1 MNEQPKPAA
10 ADGAPDSATT
20 TTVGALVAAFLE
32 TCGVETAFGVI
43 SIHNMPILDAI
54 AQRGRIRFV
63 PARGEAGALNMADA
77 CARVTGRLGV
87 GVTSTGVAAGNAA
100 GSLVEA
106 LTAGTPLLHLT
117 GQIETGFLDQGRGYI
132 HEAPDQP
139 GMLRAISK
147 KFFRVSRPEEALDV
161 LREAVRI
168 AFAPPAGPVS
178 VEIPIDVQAAAIAL
192 PKTIAMPAVAA
203 AVPGPAALDTLAD
216 MVRNAKRPLFWLGG
230 GAHGAAAEART
241 LADMG
246 IGIVTSV
253 NGRGAVP
260 ETHPLSLGAFNASA
274 PVAAFYQSVDLMVTV
289 GSRLRGN
296 ETLKNT
302 LALPRPMARID
313 ADPAKDGL
321 SYDNALFVQGDAA
334 LALRGLI
341 ARLGNGPAIDPG
353 FAGDLAAARAAAVED
368 LRDGFGPYA
377 RIIDDLRA
385 AMPEDAPW
393 VRDITV
399 SNSTWGNRYVDLSG
413 PRQGV
418 HPLGGGIGQ
427 GLAMAIGAALGN
439 DGRKTVALVGDGG
452 LALGLGEL
460 ATAVQEKADIALVL
474 MNDQGYGVI
483 RNIQDAQYDGRRI
496 YADLVTPDFGA
507 LAASIGLAHE
517 RVDKSEGFADA
528 FARALAVDGP
538 AIVEIDMNA
547 VGPYAKRFAGPPVA
561 DPPGPGK
568 M

>member
-1 MNEQPKPAA
+1 MNEQPKAA
-10 ADGAPDSATT
+10 ASGATT
-20 TTVGALVAAFLE
+20 TVTVGELVAAFLE
-32 TCGVETAFGVI
+32 ACGVTAAFGVI

-54 AQRGRIRFV
+54 ARRGRIRFV

-106 LTAGTPLLHLT
+106 LTAGSPVLHLT

-139 GMLRAISK
+139 TMLRAISK
-147 KFFRVSRPEEALDV
+147 KVFRIARPEAALET
-161 LREAVRI
+161 LREAVET
-168 AFAPPAGPVS
+168 ALTAPTGPVS
-178 VEIPIDVQAAAIAL
+178 VEIPIDVQGSEV
-192 PKTIAMPAVAA
+192 AMPASLAA
-203 AVPGPAALDTLAD
+203 PAIEPPVPDAAALDRLAA
-216 MVRNAKRPLFWLGG
+216 MVRAARRPLFWFGG
-230 GAHGAAAEART
+230 GARGAAAQARQ
-241 LADMG
+241 LAEMG
-246 IGIVTSV
+246 VGIVTSV
-253 NGRGAVP
+253 NGRGVVP
-260 ETHPLSLGAFNASA
+260 EDHPMSLGAFNAVR
-274 PVAAFYQSVDLMVTV
+274 PVADFYQSADLMVAV
-289 GSRLRGN
+289 GTRLRGN
-296 ETLKNT
+296 ETLKNV
-302 LALPRPMARID
+302 LALPRPLARID

-321 SYDNALFVQGDAA
+321 SYDNALFVEGDAA
-334 LALRGLI
+334 LALGGLI
-341 ARLGNGPAIDPG
+341 ARLGNAPAIDAA
-353 FAGDLAAARAAAVED
+353 FAADLAAAKAAAVGD

-385 AMPEDAPW
+385 AMPAGAPW

-399 SNSTWGNRYVDLSG
+399 SNSTWGNRYVDLAE

-427 GLAMAIGAALGN
+427 GLAMAIGAAIGVSGGAQ
-439 DGRKTVALVGDGG
+439 DRKTVALVGDGG

-474 MNDQGYGVI
+474 MNDKGYGVI
-483 RNIQDAQYDGRRI
+483 RNIQDAQYGGRRA

-517 RVDKSEGFADA
+517 RVSAPEAFAAA
-528 FARALAVDGP
+528 FARALAVEGP
-538 AIVEIDMNA
+538 AVVEIDMDA
-547 VGPYAKRFAGPPVA
+547 VGPYAKRFAGPPVSEK
-561 DPPGPGK
+561 P
-568 M
+568 

>member
-1 MNEQPKPAA
+1 MNEQPKLAA
-10 ADGAPDSATT
+10 EGAATT
-20 TTVGALVAAFLE
+20 ATVGALVAAYLE
-32 TCGVETAFGVI
+32 ACGVSAAFGVI

-54 AQRGRIRFV
+54 AARGRVRFV

-77 CARVTGRLGV
+77 FARVTGGLGV

-106 LTAGTPLLHLT
+106 LTAGTPVLHLT

-139 GMLRAISK
+139 GMLKSISK
-147 KFFRVSRPEEALDV
+147 RFFRISRPEDTLAV
-161 LREAVRI
+161 LEEAVRT
-168 AFAPPAGPVS
+168 ALTPPTGPVS
-178 VEIPIDVQAAAIAL
+178 VEIPIDVQGAEITL
-192 PKTIAMPAVAA
+192 PGTITPPVIDPP
-203 AVPGPAALDTLAD
+203 VPDSAALDRLAAL
-216 MVRNAKRPLFWLGG
+216 VRDAKRPLFWFGG
-230 GAHGAAAEART
+230 GARAATTEARQ
-241 LADMG
+241 LAEMG

-253 NGRGAVP
+253 NGRGIVP
-260 ETHPLSLGAFNASA
+260 EGHPMSLGAFNAVPA
-274 PVAAFYQSVDLMVTV
+274 VADFYKTADLMVAV
-289 GSRLRGN
+289 GTRLRGN

-302 LALPRPMARID
+302 LGLPQPLARID

-321 SYDNALFVQGDAA
+321 SYTNDLFIEGDAK
-334 LALRGLI
+334 LALLGLI
-341 ARLGNGPAIDPG
+341 ERLGNGPAIDPS
-353 FAGDLAAARAAAVED
+353 FAGDLAAAKAAAVQD

-385 AMPEDAPW
+385 AMPEGAAW

-399 SNSTWGNRYVDLSG
+399 SNSTWGNRYVDLAD

-460 ATAVQEKADIALVL
+460 ATAVQEKADIALIL
-474 MNDQGYGVI
+474 MNDLGYGVI
-483 RNIQDAQYDGRRI
+483 RNIQDAQYGGRRI
-496 YADLVTPDFGA
+496 YADLVTPDFASLTG
-507 LAASIGLAHE
+507 SIGMAHE
-517 RVDKSEGFADA
+517 RVSDPAGFAAA

-538 AIVEIDMNA
+538 AIVEIDMTA
-547 VGPYAKRFAGPPVA
+547 VGPYAKRFAGPPVPK
-561 DPPGPGK
+561 DG
-568 M
+568 